1 MAPAPATKLTKD
13 ARQADHAMS
22 ELVPDSRYCSVR
34 SRIGQDIQSKVP
46 LLSGAVGRPPLPS
59 PVGNGLRRIS
69 AMLPVGFPA
78 ALQPRSTRSRFG
90 SSPGPVGSHLV
101 MSTCSANPARLCS
114 AKEAV
119 GITKR
124 LAWPRECISGMP
136 RTPLQHNECH
146 SGIYGP
152 APPLDNATAAAQLPM
167 MTMQTI

>member
-1 MAPAPATKLTKD
+1 MPIHI
-13 ARQADHAMS
+13 Q
-22 ELVPDSRYCSVR
+22 DSGV
-34 SRIGQDIQSKVP
+34 GQGQW
-46 LLSGAVGRPPLPS
+46 A
-59 PVGNGLRRIS
+59 RIS
-69 AMLPVGFPA
+69 SCGR
-78 ALQPRSTRSRFG
+78 ALRTR
-90 SSPGPVGSHLV
+90 
-101 MSTCSANPARLCS
+101 RLCS
-114 AKEAV
+114 TKEAV